1 MVSNSSLVEPKPY
14 VGLHLTGEPVLE
26 RLTAHVALPE
36 EPRAHDLVV
45 GIPHAPHEVRL
56 LASGHRRR
64 VRERRYVL
72 AEDHGLKPILFELE
86 PLLLGTVRHQT
97 LDQLRPDIHATS
109 FIQLQYT

>member
-45 GIPHAPHEVRL
+45 
-56 LASGHRRR
+56 
-64 VRERRYVL
+64 
-72 AEDHGLKPILFELE
+72 
-86 PLLLGTVRHQT
+86 
-97 LDQLRPDIHATS
+97 
-109 FIQLQYT
+109 